1 MDIKEISENTE
12 ESEPNNKARESLFR
26 TTRRFFFGKPIAS
39 QNEGE
44 TLLPKFLA
52 LPVLCMDAISSVA
65 YGGQQILLALCAA
78 GLWLPRHAQLY
89 TEYTMTITGLIA
101 LLLIIVSASY
111 WQTIFGYTSGGGSYT
126 VSRSNLGTWPG
137 LVAASALLID
147 YTLTVSVSVAS
158 GMQNLK
164 DIPALS
170 GLQIGKHM
178 VAYCILAIMVM
189 TFANLRGLKESGR
202 VLAVPVYTFI
212 SMCYLMLFLGIC
224 GPFFGWQ
231 FHTEFANQL
240 APYPDKSLLG
250 HATEA
255 ISLVVLLRAF
265 ANGCSAMTGVEAVSN
280 GIPIF
285 RNPKPLNAAKT
296 LLAMAC
302 ILGTVFIGVS
312 WLAMKFHVVYWEQ
325 NGVTAPSVIDQLT
338 GTVFGKTGA
347 FSWAYMLTQISTA
360 MVLVIAAQT
369 SFAGFPLLASMLAK
383 DGFMPRQ
390 LMNLGDRLAF
400 NNGIIILG
408 IFSSTLIVMEKGS
421 VDLLIPFFAIGV
433 FIAFTLSQTGM
444 VVHWFKSK
452 TPGWQRS
459 AVINALGALAC
470 FIVVIDIA
478 AEKFFEGAWMVLVII
493 AALLFMFKKISGHYA
508 QMVKLLSPKN
518 YKHESGTLK
527 NTVLVL
533 VQGVHV
539 GSLTALD
546 YARSIS
552 PDCTAVYVALE
563 PDRTEQFKKMWIENV
578 PEINLVVLDSP
589 FRSLI
594 DPITSYLDSVHAAK
608 PNHRITVVI
617 PEFVTSKWWQG
628 LLHGN
633 TGLLL
638 KLALLGRQ
646 DVIVANVRYWLSDS

>member
-1 MDIKEISENTE
+1 MEIKEIPEDPEAT
-12 ESEPNNKARESLFR
+12 EPNKKARESLFR
-26 TTRRFFFGKPIAS
+26 TTRRFLFGAPIAS

-65 YGGQQILLALCAA
+65 YGGQQVLLALCAA
-78 GLWLPRHAQLY
+78 GLWLPKHAQLY
-89 TEYTMTITGLIA
+89 TEYTMTITWLIA
-101 LLLIIVSASY
+101 LLLIVVSASY
-111 WQTIFGYTSGGGSYT
+111 WQTIFGYTNGGGSYT
-126 VSRSNLGTWPG
+126 VSRNNLGTWPG

-164 DIPALS
+164 DIPALAP
-170 GLQIGKHM
+170 LHIGKHM
-178 VAYCILAIMVM
+178 VAYCIMAIFVM

-212 SMCYLMLFLGIC
+212 SMCYLMLLVGILG
-224 GPFFGWQ
+224 PSFGWQ
-231 FHTEFANQL
+231 FHTEFANQV
-240 APYPDKSLLG
+240 APYADKNIAG
-250 HATEA
+250 HAAEA

-265 ANGCSAMTGVEAVSN
+265 ANGCSAMTGIEAVSN

-338 GTVFGKTGA
+338 GTVFGKTGPW
-347 FSWAYMLTQISTA
+347 SWAYMLTQISTA

-369 SFAGFPLLASMLAK
+369 SFAGFPLLASMLAR
-383 DGFMPRQ
+383 DGFLPRQ

-400 NNGIIILG
+400 NNGIILLG

-452 TPGWQRS
+452 TAGWQRS
-459 AVINALGALAC
+459 ACINAMGALAC

-493 AALLFMFKKISGHYA
+493 AALLFMFKKISAHYA

-518 YKHESGTLK
+518 YHPENRTVN

-533 VQGVHV
+533 IQGVHV

-546 YARSIS
+546 YAKSIS
-552 PDCTAVYVALE
+552 PDCTAVYVGLE
-563 PDRTEQFKKMWIENV
+563 SERTEQFKKMWQEYV
-578 PEINLVVLDSP
+578 PDTNLVVLDSP
-589 FRSLI
+589 YRSLI
-594 DPITSYLDSVHAAK
+594 DPITRYLDSVHAEK
-608 PNHRITVVI
+608 PNHRITVII